1 MARELLSARG
11 LEVQLR
17 HAVEEA
23 AARNTRIKIRDG
35 ANLMLI
41 VRPTGGSTWVFQ
53 YRHGGATQAADVG
66 SVARCLVA
74 TGPRVG
80 P

>member
-53 YRHGGATQAADVG
+53 YRHGGQ
-66 SVARCLVA
+66 RK
-74 TGPRVG
+74 P
-80 P
+80 